1 MAQDNA
7 ALRSVQ
13 WHDIG
18 EDGDYPGQSVAKR
31 EAQGPSNPFTMPN
44 DEEIFLLRDQERE
57 RKKAEREVRMNQK
70 IWEKGTWTTR
80 ISVPRRELLEDGEG
94 GDVKVSRKKTAAAGA
109 PDSAGGAR
117 RREKENMVCLSYEL
131 ASGRRSLTSPLGA
144 G

>member
-18 EDGDYPGQSVAKR
+18 EDGEYPGQSVAKR

-57 RKKAEREVRMNQK
+57 RKKAVK
-70 IWEKGTWTTR
+70 INPARLCNVLIE
-80 ISVPRRELLEDGEG
+80 S
-94 GDVKVSRKKTAAAGA
+94 AGA
-109 PDSAGGAR
+109 
-117 RREKENMVCLSYEL
+117 
-131 ASGRRSLTSPLGA
+131 
-144 G
+144 